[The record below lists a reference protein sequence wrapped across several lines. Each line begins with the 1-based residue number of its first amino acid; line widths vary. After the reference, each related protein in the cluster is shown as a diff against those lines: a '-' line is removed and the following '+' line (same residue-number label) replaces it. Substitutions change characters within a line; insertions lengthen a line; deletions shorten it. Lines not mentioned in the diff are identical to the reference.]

1 MTTRTLAS
9 LAASMLFPLLAC
21 AQGTGQGEPQG
32 GDRPSERIENL
43 RKVRL
48 VEILELKEDQ
58 SVRFLAR
65 MNEHDAARRNLMK
78 ERGDALDR
86 LERLIRNKAD
96 DGEYEKAFADV
107 AAVDDKIAAERRSFF
122 AGLSDILTPTQR
134 AKMLIFERRFER
146 ELREAMREAQRRRR
160 EQSQQPQ

>member
-1 MTTRTLAS
+1 MINRTLVS
-9 LAASMLFPLLAC
+9 LAVLVLFPLCAR

-32 GDRPSERIENL
+32 SDRPSERIENL

-65 MNEHDAARRNLMK
+65 MNEHDAARRSLMK
-78 ERGDALDR
+78 DRGDALDR

-96 DGEYEKAFADV
+96 DAEYEKAFADV
-107 AAVDDKIAAERRSFF
+107 AAVDDKIAAERKSFF
-122 AGLSDILTPTQR
+122 SGLSDILTPTQR
-134 AKMLIFERRFER
+134 AKMLIFERRFEK

-160 EQSQQPQ
+160 EQSQQAQ

>member
-1 MTTRTLAS
+1 MKRTRLGRFAFV
-9 LAASMLFPLLAC
+9 LLLPSMLFAQSAQQGD
-21 AQGTGQGEPQG
+21 AQGT
-32 GDRPSERIENL
+32 DRPYERIESL

-65 MNEHDAARRNLMK
+65 MNEHDNARRAMMK
-78 ERGDALDR
+78 ERGEALDR

-96 DGEYEKAFADV
+96 DAEYEKAFADV
-107 AAVDDKIAAERRSFF
+107 AAVDDKLTTDRRSFF

-146 ELREAMREAQRRRR
+146 ELREAMREAQRRRK
-160 EQSQQPQ
+160 EQEGK

>member
-1 MTTRTLAS
+1 MKNPRRYMHACFLLLPS
-9 LAASMLFPLLAC
+9 LLF
-21 AQGTGQGEPQG
+21 AQPVRQGETVGP
-32 GDRPSERIENL
+32 DRPYERIENL

-65 MNEHDAARRNLMK
+65 MNDHDNARRTLMK
-78 ERGDALDR
+78 DRGEALDR

-107 AAVDDKIAAERRSFF
+107 AAIDERMTMERKSFF
-122 AGLSDILTPTQR
+122 AGLNDILTPIQR
-134 AKMLIFERRFER
+134 AKMLIFERRFEK

-160 EQSQQPQ
+160 EPESQ

>member
-1 MTTRTLAS
+1 
-9 LAASMLFPLLAC
+9 MLFAQSGHPGD
-21 AQGTGQGEPQG
+21 AQGT
-32 GDRPSERIENL
+32 DRPFERIENL

-48 VEILELKEDQ
+48 VEILDLKEDQ

-65 MNEHDAARRNLMK
+65 MNEHDNARRALMK
-78 ERGDALDR
+78 ERGEALDR

-96 DGEYEKAFADV
+96 DGEYAKAFEGV
-107 AAVDDKIAAERRSFF
+107 ASIDDSLMMERRSFF

-146 ELREAMREAQRRRR
+146 ELRDAMREAQRRRR
-160 EQSQQPQ
+160 EQESQ

>member
-1 MTTRTLAS
+1 MKNIGFC
-9 LAASMLFPLLAC
+9 MLGCMLLLPPILFAQPGRPGD
-21 AQGTGQGEPQG
+21 AQGG
-32 GDRPSERIENL
+32 GDRPFDRIESL

-65 MNEHDAARRNLMK
+65 MNEHDNSRRALMK
-78 ERGDALDR
+78 DRGEALDR

-96 DGEYEKAFADV
+96 DTEYQRAFAEV
-107 AAVDDKIAAERRSFF
+107 ASIDDSLMMERRSFF

-146 ELREAMREAQRRRR
+146 ELRDAMREAQRRRR
-160 EQSQQPQ
+160 EQESQ

>member
-1 MTTRTLAS
+1 MKNTGLCV
-9 LAASMLFPLLAC
+9 LAC
-21 AQGTGQGEPQG
+21 MLLLPPVLFAQPGRAGDAQGG
-32 GDRPSERIENL
+32 GDRPFDRIESL

-65 MNEHDAARRNLMK
+65 LNEHDNARRALMK
-78 ERGDALDR
+78 DRGEALDR

-96 DGEYEKAFADV
+96 DAEYQKAFAEV
-107 AAVDDKIAAERRSFF
+107 ASIDDSLMMERKTFF

-146 ELREAMREAQRRRR
+146 ELRDAMREAQRRRK
-160 EQSQQPQ
+160 EQESQ

>member
-1 MTTRTLAS
+1 MTNRTLVS
-9 LAASMLFPLLAC
+9 LAASLLFPLLAFG
-21 AQGTGQGEPQG
+21 QGTGQGEPQG
-32 GDRPSERIENL
+32 GDRPSERIDNL

-48 VEILELKEDQ
+48 VELLELKEDQ

-65 MNEHDAARRNLMK
+65 LNEHDAARRNLMK

-86 LERLIRNKAD
+86 LERLIRNKAE

-107 AAVDDKIAAERRSFF
+107 AAVDDKIAAERKSFF
-122 AGLSDILTPTQR
+122 TGLSDILTPTQR

-160 EQSQQPQ
+160 EQSQPPQ

>member
-1 MTTRTLAS
+1 MTNRSLVS
-9 LAASMLFPLLAC
+9 LAAIVCVPLLAV
-21 AQGTGQGEPQG
+21 AQGTGQGDQQG
-32 GDRPSERIENL
+32 ADRPSERIENL

-65 MNEHDAARRNLMK
+65 MNEHDAARRDLMK
-78 ERGDALDR
+78 QRGDALDR
-86 LERLIRNKAD
+86 LERLIRNKAED
-96 DGEYEKAFADV
+96 SEYEKAFADV
-107 AAVDDKIAAERRSFF
+107 AAIDDRIAAERKGFF
-122 AGLSDILTPTQR
+122 SGLSDILTPTQR

-146 ELREAMREAQRRRR
+146 ELREAMREAQKRRR

>member
-1 MTTRTLAS
+1 MTNRTLAAF
-9 LAASMLFPLLAC
+9 AACVLFPLLAS
-21 AQGTGQGEPQG
+21 AQGTGQSEPQG
-32 GDRPSERIENL
+32 GDRPSDRIENL

-65 MNEHDAARRNLMK
+65 MNEHDAARRNLIK

-96 DGEYEKAFADV
+96 DSEYEKAFADV
-107 AAVDDKIAAERRSFF
+107 AAVDDRISAERKGFF
-122 AGLSDILTPTQR
+122 SGLADILTPTQR

-146 ELREAMREAQRRRR
+146 ELREAMREAQRRRAD
-160 EQSQQPQ
+160 QMHQPQ

>member
-1 MTTRTLAS
+1 MKN
-9 LAASMLFPLLAC
+9 FPVYALAC
-21 AQGTGQGEPQG
+21 LLSLPPALFAQSDRPPEPPQ
-32 GDRPSERIENL
+32 GDRPSDRIENL

-48 VEILELKEDQ
+48 VEVLELKEDQ

-65 MNEHDAARRNLMK
+65 MNDHDKARRDLMK

-96 DGEYEKAFADV
+96 DGEFTKGFAEV
-107 AAVDDKIAAERRSFF
+107 AAIDDKLTTERRSFF

-134 AKMLIFERRFER
+134 AKMLIFERRFEK
-146 ELREAMREAQRRRR
+146 ELREAMREAQRRRK
-160 EQSQQPQ
+160 EQENQ